1 MGFDD
6 VSCPVLAKKFSAADF
21 NAEDYVKGVLAKCDI
36 YRTIYD
42 QRNNIQQ
49 LGDETAVSLKK
60 NVYRNYRQFIDTA
73 KEISYLEAEMYQ
85 LSHLLTEQ
93 KSTLAEQISTDIFER
108 PKGLPVQRDPELE
121 AHEER
126 KKNFLD
132 NIKASKQLLNELA
145 VKELFLDGELTE
157 FDPETYSP
165 IQKIGAYLLTDNLLI
180 TSLPSGGKLSILN
193 MFDLSDLA
201 VVNVRDGQGVK
212 NAFKVLYSLETRM
225 FGAPSKD
232 LKLAWLDQIERAK
245 KNYRKG
251 VPQLPIDKMKL
262 DDDKVK
268 EPENEEKLGEDEE
281 KKEHEMKSV
290 LCSPVGYPN
299 LLNVEW
305 LIELPEDLDMRI
317 AQRDFEGAVQL
328 VEKVRVYLMDFAES
342 STLADIRQKI
352 DSRVQQLEAV
362 LEKSLDNSSSSRHVS
377 LRSIRIY
384 VLLLIRLGRAK
395 FACELFLRN
404 RGFEIKNSFK
414 QLKMEGA
421 TVIYIQKLAS
431 VFFTAIIET
440 GKEYMKNF
448 PLNNNCSAFIVWVH
462 NELQYFAEKF
472 SRQVFLRNCT
482 LSSIGGCINIAVTE
496 CQRLET
502 IGIDLAFDLQHML
515 LKDIMSTIFDA
526 RDQLL
531 ERIKIRVGEDN
542 WENCDYSGRLSELQT
557 LKKEMILLDV
567 VEFHS
572 YIKKDEIVILSSSTL
587 IFVKAILTF
596 FKECVC
602 LYTAEIHNVLMQC
615 LCEIFKA
622 QSIQFEMAL
631 KDPALKIKAHFV
643 LLNAEFVYGRIFEI
657 IDKQVAKMIGHNSN
671 ILSVVKNEMERLRK
685 YSPLKH

>member
-6 VSCPVLAKKFSAADF
+6 VSCPVLAKKFSAPDF

-49 LGDETAVSLKK
+49 LGEETAVSLKK

-108 PKGLPVQRDPELE
+108 PKGLPVQKDPEVE
-121 AHEER
+121 AYQEK

-180 TSLPSGGKLSILN
+180 TSLPGDGKLTILN

-251 VPQLPIDKMKL
+251 VPQLPIDSHNL
-262 DDDKVK
+262 VEVK
-268 EPENEEKLGEDEE
+268 ENEEESEEESEEDEE
-281 KKEHEMKSV
+281 KKETEVKPE
-290 LCSPVGYPN
+290 LYSPIGYPN

-305 LIELPEDLDMRI
+305 LIELPEDLDMCI
-317 AQRDFEGAVQL
+317 AQRDFEGAVKL
-328 VEKVRVYLMDFAES
+328 VEKVRMYLMDFPES
-342 STLADIRQKI
+342 SALAEVRRKI
-352 DSRVQQLEAV
+352 EIRVQQLEAA

-395 FACELFLRN
+395 LACELFLRN

-462 NELQYFAEKF
+462 NELKYFSEKF

-482 LSSIGGCINIAVTE
+482 LSSIGGCINIAITE
-496 CQRLET
+496 CKRLET
-502 IGIDLAFDLQHML
+502 IGIDLVFDLQHML

-526 RDQLL
+526 RDQLF
-531 ERIKIRVGEDN
+531 ERIKIRVAEDN
-542 WENCDYSGRLSELQT
+542 WENCDYSGKPVELQS
-557 LKKEMILLDV
+557 LKDDFAALDFIKF
-567 VEFHS
+567 ES
-572 YIKKDEIVILSSSTL
+572 YIKNDEVVILSSSTL
-587 IFVKAILTF
+587 IFSKAVLTF
-596 FKECVC
+596 FEECVR
-602 LYTAEIHNVLMQC
+602 LYTAEIHNVFMQC
-615 LCEIFKA
+615 LSEIFKA
-622 QSIQFEMAL
+622 QSIQFEMVL
-631 KDPALKIKAHFV
+631 KDPVFKSKTHFV
-643 LLNAEFVYGRIFEI
+643 LLNAEFVYGRIFEMI
-657 IDKQVAKMIGHNSN
+657 NKKVAKIVGHNSN
-671 ILSVVKNEMERLRK
+671 VLTGIKDEMERLRK
-685 YSPLKH
+685 FALLKH

>member
-1 MGFDD
+1 MAFDE

-21 NAEDYVKGVLAKCDI
+21 KAEDYVKGVLAKCDI

-42 QRNNIQQ
+42 QRNNIQN
-49 LGDETAVSLKK
+49 LGEETAVSLKK

-108 PKGLPVQRDPELE
+108 PKGLPVQKDPEVE
-121 AHEER
+121 AYEEK

-132 NIKASKQLLNELA
+132 NIKASKQLLNELT

-180 TSLPSGGKLSILN
+180 TSLPGAGKLSILN

-251 VPQLPIDKMKL
+251 VQQVHVDAHKL
-262 DDDKVK
+262 VETKT
-268 EPENEEKLGEDEE
+268 NEEEAVEDTDEDEE
-281 KKEHEMKSV
+281 QKQGETKCE
-290 LCSPVGYPN
+290 LYSPVGFPN
-299 LLNVEW
+299 LLNAEW
-305 LIELPEDLDMRI
+305 LTELPEDLDMCI

-328 VEKVRVYLMDFAES
+328 VEKVRVYLMDFLES
-342 STLADIRQKI
+342 SALADIRRKI
-352 DSRVQQLEAV
+352 ESRVLQLEST

-421 TVIYIQKLAS
+421 TAIYIQKLAS

-448 PLNNNCSAFIVWVH
+448 PLNSNCSAFIVWVH

-472 SRQVFLRNCT
+472 SRQVFTRNCT
-482 LSSIGGCINIAVTE
+482 LSGIGVCINIALTE
-496 CQRLET
+496 CKRLEC
-502 IGIDLAFDLQHML
+502 IGIDFVFDLQHML

-531 ERIKIRVGEDN
+531 ERSKARALEDN
-542 WENCDYSGRLSELQT
+542 WENCVYTGNLGELET
-557 LKKEMILLDV
+557 LRDEMTALGFLNFDA
-567 VEFHS
+567 
-572 YIKKDEIVILSSSTL
+572 YIKGEGVVILSSSTL
-587 IFVKAILTF
+587 LFSKTVLSF
-596 FKECVC
+596 FTECVR
-602 LYTAEIHNVLMQC
+602 LYTTEAHNVFMQC
-615 LCEIFKA
+615 LTDIFKA
-622 QSIQFEMAL
+622 QSIQYEMTL
-631 KDPALKIKAHFV
+631 KDPSFRTKIHFI
-643 LLNAEFVYGRIFEI
+643 LLNAEFVYGRVFEI
-657 IDKQVAKMIGHNSN
+657 INRKVEKLVGHKSD
-671 ILSVVKNEMERLRK
+671 LLQCVKVEMERLRK
-685 YSPLKH
+685 IALCK